1 MSGSKTET
9 GGERLTLNIKEPS
22 DLIESAMKASSD
34 ELLHIIKDA
43 TQLLSRETGQV
54 GSQRITGKL
63 VSLRPKGETIVVG
76 DIHGDLE
83 SLMHVLQN
91 SGFIEKTRRD
101 KDSLLIFLGDY
112 GDRGSHSPE
121 VYHVVLKLK
130 KTFPQKV
137 VLMRGNHEGPN
148 DLLAY
153 PHDLPTQLSRK
164 FGEAGADVYERLREL
179 FDQLYN
185 AVIIEGRYVLL
196 HGGVPSE
203 ASTLDDLAYAREKH
217 PDETHLEEILWSDPN
232 DVIRG
237 TCPSPRGAGR
247 LFGEDVTEKLLKM
260 LNVKILIR
268 GHEPSGEGF
277 KVNHNEKV
285 LTLFSRK
292 GPPYYNEHGAYL
304 QINASQN
311 VENTKQLRDYIH
323 KF

>member
-1 MSGSKTET
+1 MCGSKAKT
-9 GGERLTLNIKEPS
+9 GGERLTLNIREPS

-34 ELLHIIKDA
+34 ELLHIIEDA

-54 GSQRITGKL
+54 GGPRITGKL
-63 VSLRPKGETIVVG
+63 VSLRPKGEIIVVG

-91 SGFIEKTRRD
+91 SGFTEKTRRD
-101 KDSLLIFLGDY
+101 IDSLLIFLGDY

-121 VYHVVLKLK
+121 VYYVVLKLK
-130 KTFPQKV
+130 KMFPQKV

-164 FGEAGADVYERLREL
+164 FGKAGTDVYGRLREL

-196 HGGVPSE
+196 HGGVPSK
-203 ASTLDDLAYAREKH
+203 ASTTDDLAYAHEKH

-277 KVNHNEKV
+277 KVNHNGKV

-304 QINASQN
+304 QINASEK
-311 VENTKQLRDYIH
+311 VENTKQLQDYIH